1 MSMTKELKSLLKTAE
16 EQGCRVV
23 YTSNNH
29 YKVFVPGGKLVVI
42 SSTPS
47 DNRAIQNIKRDLR
60 SAGIVLVKKNR
71 RK

>member
-16 EQGCRVV
+16 DQGCRVV
-23 YTSNNH
+23 ITPNNH
-29 YKVFVPGGKLVVI
+29 YKVYVPGGKLVVI

-47 DNRAIQNIKRDLR
+47 DNRAIENIKRDLR
-60 SAGIVLVKKNR
+60 SAGIVIIKKNR